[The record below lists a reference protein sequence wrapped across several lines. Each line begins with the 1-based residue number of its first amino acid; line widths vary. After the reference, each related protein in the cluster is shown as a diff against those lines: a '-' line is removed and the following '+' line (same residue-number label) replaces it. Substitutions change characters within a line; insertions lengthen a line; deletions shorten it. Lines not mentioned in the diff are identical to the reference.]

1 MEIDISLIDDQKY
14 FEMIDQI
21 NDNDDLIEIDEIKK
35 RESKIKQMNYLNLAN
50 IDKNSQILDTGKN

>member
-1 MEIDISLIDDQKY
+1 
-14 FEMIDQI
+14 MIDQI